1 MSCQAL
7 AATGSAFMLLQ
18 APQSTAIVPQ
28 TAHHLPTQNSLCS
41 PKIQI
46 ERNTTASEIL
56 ATFSPKSQS
65 KKTPQPWVAT
75 PQFPIAMTDKRGLR
89 YKPRISYEISDDSDG
104 AESPSA
110 VDSIFSSPEK
120 PHRFRKSNIV
130 DLEEE
135 VQEIEPP
142 KTPPPRISAAGHSL
156 RQHSDL
162 HLSLRAQENGDKTR
176 FIKKQRLSK
185 PARKTSKPQISAP
198 SRTVR
203 NEIRDNI
210 ATETASN
217 RANFFIAKKEYFLP
231 LLPEGNHIQRLTEQ
245 PEKGQDEDLSIP
257 YQALDH
263 QPKGVKAIMKSYQ
276 LSGLSFLVY
285 LHKNGLS
292 GILGDEMGLGK
303 TLQTL
308 SLIQYLKET
317 KQLSGF
323 KGENRPCLVV
333 CPLSVLSSWIAE
345 ARKWTPGLKVL
356 RFHGPI
362 HERNR
367 LKKVATGEE
376 DKYGNTT
383 KKARKKKNDRRTATG
398 KPIIDLDSESDESSD
413 EQGVDLVVT
422 TYEGYQAEQ
431 SWFKRAFVWSYV
443 VLDEGHK
450 IKNDLSNISKS
461 LHGLGAEYR
470 LILTGTPLQNN
481 LVELWALLHWLY
493 PEVFTE
499 KSAEL
504 FRASF
509 DLTRGKVSTT
519 VMDDSRCLLE
529 LIMLRRMKNSPG
541 VELNLPPKIEV
552 LLFVPLTPMQRF
564 WYTRLLTRADQG
576 LLEELFQG
584 AQQKESV
591 TLQQENLVK
600 KDWENKGIEELEALA
615 SEQDGAGGEWEESK
629 EIMRQALEHE
639 QQDENK
645 KSAWRK
651 LMNILMQLRKCC
663 NHPYLLPHAEPEPYY
678 IGDHVIHASA
688 KFIVLDKIIDELV
701 VKQKKKVLIFSG
713 FTRMLD
719 CCEDFLSLRGGNGE
733 QFKYARLDG
742 GTSRARRN
750 LGIRMFNQ
758 AKSEY
763 RVMLI
768 STRAGGLGI
777 NLATA
782 SDVIMLDQDWNPQI
796 MLQAEARAHRIGQ
809 TNPVTIYKICTQGT
823 VEEQMMGRIQKKL
836 YLSAKVTESM
846 RDINATPLPKTKKG
860 PGGRMVEATDNDMPQ
875 MDTGQLM
882 SFVRRG
888 AQALAHPELDV
899 NEMLGWD
906 WPTMLDKCKD
916 KPADVH
922 VYGEICA
929 DAKVKEEDERK
940 WLSQMEQV
948 ESRVFQGKRYTKEKE
963 LGNYGDISQEW
974 AREERRKGKN
984 TTVMIDGYAVSKE
997 SMFCGDW
1004 EAVPTMAG
1012 KDPRLAEPKREKKPA
1027 VVNQEHCQVC
1037 WDGGD
1042 LILCSGCPRSYH
1054 YQCLDKDAK
1063 ARSRGKMNFNC
1074 TQHHCFDCLQK
1085 TSDAG
1090 GMIYRC
1096 RWCER
1101 GYCEDCLDWDKT
1113 DLLGENLK
1121 EYELLGFPAVTQAF
1135 YIQCPGCTDHHCE
1148 DQDANKFCEA
1158 RAIEIDAQHQS
1169 FLDEQA
1175 LIAAAAEAA
1184 KKLAVPPS
1192 RAESLTDATTLDDSG
1207 ICTPK
1212 FGSNDGI
1219 IASSPR
1225 KRKAAPNSFKP
1236 TPSKRSKRITA

>member
-1 MSCQAL
+1 MADKSL
-7 AATGSAFMLLQ
+7 ATGSALMPF
-18 APQSTAIVPQ
+18 PQSTQSAFVVPQ
-28 TAHHLPTQNSLCS
+28 TTDQTPTNNPACS
-41 PKIQI
+41 PKTQFN
-46 ERNTTASEIL
+46 RNTTASEIL
-56 ATFSPKSQS
+56 AAFSPKSQA
-65 KKTPQPWVAT
+65 KKTPQPWVTA
-75 PQFPIAMTDKRGLR
+75 PKFPIAMTDQRGLR
-89 YKPRISYEISDDSDG
+89 YKPRVSYEISDDSDS
-104 AESPSA
+104 AETPSA
-110 VDSIFSSPEK
+110 VDSSFSSPEK
-120 PHRFRKSNIV
+120 PRRSRYSDVV
-130 DLEEE
+130 DLEDELEE
-135 VQEIEPP
+135 VGPP
-142 KTPPPRISAAGHSL
+142 QTPPPRMSTAGHSL

-162 HLSLRAQENGDKTR
+162 HLSLRAQDNGDKPR
-176 FIKKQRLSK
+176 LIKKRRLSQ
-185 PARKTSKPQISAP
+185 PTRKKSKTLLQPHHSAP
-198 SRTVR
+198 SRTAR

-210 ATETASN
+210 AIETAGK
-217 RANFFIAKKEYFLP
+217 RANFFVAKREYFLP
-231 LLPEGNHIQRLTEQ
+231 LLPEGNHIQRLAEQ
-245 PEKGQDEDLSIP
+245 RGEGQHKDLSIP
-257 YQALDH
+257 YEAFDH
-263 QPKGVKAIMKSYQ
+263 QPKGIKATMKPYQ

-308 SLIQYLKET
+308 SLFQHLKET
-317 KQLSGF
+317 RKLSESR
-323 KGENRPCLVV
+323 GENRPCLVV

-345 ARKWTPGLKVL
+345 ARRWTPSLKVL
-356 RFHGPI
+356 RFHGPV

-376 DKYGNTT
+376 DMYGNTT
-383 KKARKKKNDRRTATG
+383 KQARKKKNDRRTATG
-398 KPIIDLDSESDESSD
+398 KPIIDLDPESEDISD

-481 LVELWALLHWLY
+481 LVELWALLRWLY

-504 FRASF
+504 FRNSF
-509 DLTRGKVSTT
+509 DLTRGKVSTS
-519 VMDDSRCLLE
+519 VMDDSRRLLE

-541 VELNLPPKIEV
+541 VDLNLPPKTEV

-584 AQQKESV
+584 AQQKESAA
-591 TLQQENLVK
+591 LQQENQVK
-600 KDWENKGIEELEALA
+600 KSWEDKDIEELEAL
-615 SEQDGAGGEWEESK
+615 EKGGTGGEWEESK
-629 EIMRQALEHE
+629 EIMRQAVEHE
-639 QQDENK
+639 QQDESK

-678 IGDHVIHASA
+678 IGDHIIRASA

-719 CCEDFLSLRGGNGE
+719 CCEDFLTLKGGNGE
-733 QFKYARLDG
+733 QFKYTRLDG

-758 AKSEY
+758 VKSEY

-809 TNPVTIYKICTQGT
+809 TNPVTVYKLCTQGT

-846 RDINATPLPKTKKG
+846 RDINATPVSKTKKKG
-860 PGGRMVEATDNDMPQ
+860 PGGRIVEATDDDMPQ
-875 MDTGQLM
+875 MDTSQLM
-882 SFVRRG
+882 TLVRRG

-899 NEMLGWD
+899 NEMTGWD

-916 KPADVH
+916 KPADILVS
-922 VYGEICA
+922 EQIQA
-929 DAKVKEEDERK
+929 DSKVKEEDEKK

-963 LGNYGDISQEW
+963 LGNYGDISQAW

-997 SMFCGDW
+997 SLSCGDW

-1027 VVNQEHCQVC
+1027 VVNQEV
-1037 WDGGD
+1037 
-1042 LILCSGCPRSYH
+1042 
-1054 YQCLDKDAK
+1054 
-1063 ARSRGKMNFNC
+1063 
-1074 TQHHCFDCLQK
+1074 
-1085 TSDAG
+1085 
-1090 GMIYRC
+1090 
-1096 RWCER
+1096 
-1101 GYCEDCLDWDKT
+1101 
-1113 DLLGENLK
+1113 
-1121 EYELLGFPAVTQAF
+1121 V
-1135 YIQCPGCTDHHCE
+1135 
-1148 DQDANKFCEA
+1148 
-1158 RAIEIDAQHQS
+1158 
-1169 FLDEQA
+1169 
-1175 LIAAAAEAA
+1175 
-1184 KKLAVPPS
+1184 
-1192 RAESLTDATTLDDSG
+1192 
-1207 ICTPK
+1207 
-1212 FGSNDGI
+1212 
-1219 IASSPR
+1219 
-1225 KRKAAPNSFKP
+1225 
-1236 TPSKRSKRITA
+1236 